1 MAENSAV
8 PMIVLAPQQEIVEI
22 VNSTMRN
29 GGIAVRCHWIREL
42 NDLGDALTQISAQM
56 LVAVVGTG
64 PDEMKTIATVRTQF
78 ARDLP
83 LVFVREDVDEGGIA
97 TAMQLGAR
105 DVVTLKQRVRLYGVL
120 ARELEAH
127 RFRTQLDVTIRSA
140 HEYRE
145 QLKSFMAG
153 SADAIA
159 HVQEGIVVD
168 ANPAWVELFGYPE
181 ADALV
186 GQPLMDAFET
196 DTHAALKGALV
207 ATLQDKFTAHP
218 LRANGVLSDG
228 STVPLEMEFSRAEF
242 DGEPAV
248 RVCIAAK
255 RKESGDLN
263 AQLSDALERDAASGF
278 LQRRFL
284 LEKLGQSLAGPIKA
298 GVRELLCIGPD
309 QFTKITEDIGPLLQ
323 EDFVAQFS
331 SVLREHL
338 QPNDLAGRHAS
349 GSFLVLLERGT
360 SGDIESWS
368 ANLLRKISGSV
379 FRAGDKSISCTAS
392 VGIALVDPRTADLQH
407 AVRDAEDAFN
417 VAQETGGNKIHVIDR
432 LDEDTK
438 QEQKDKIWAKL
449 IKSALMENRFRLMQQ
464 PIASLLGE
472 DRGMFDVLVR
482 MVNEQ
487 GEEVLPSEFIPAA
500 ERHDLMKNIDRWVIA
515 AAMTFCASRPVK
527 RMFVRLSK
535 DSVCDKSLLMWLTN
549 QLKSTRVEPGR
560 ICIQV
565 SEQIAAEYLSDT
577 TQLATGLRQNGF
589 KFALEHFGMGRDP
602 KKLLAQLP
610 ADFMK
615 VDGTLMQGLA
625 VDANRQQLVRELVDQ
640 ARAKNMATIAERVE
654 DANTMAVLWQ
664 LGIEFIQGYFVNE
677 PEQVVMG

>member
-8 PMIVLAPQQEIVEI
+8 PMIVLAPQQELVEI
-22 VNSTMRN
+22 INSTMRN

-42 NDLGDALTQISAQM
+42 NDLGDALTQISARM
-56 LVAVVGTG
+56 FIAFVSPAPEELKTVA
-64 PDEMKTIATVRTQF
+64 AVRTQF

-83 LVFVREDVDEGGIA
+83 LVFAREEVDENIIA

-105 DVVTLKQRVRLYGVL
+105 DVVTLKQRGRLYAVL
-120 ARELEAH
+120 ARELETH
-127 RFRTQLDVTIRSA
+127 RFRTQLDLTIRSA
-140 HEYRE
+140 REYSE

-196 DTHAALKGALV
+196 EAHAALKGALI
-207 ATLQDKFTAHP
+207 ASLQNKFTGHP

-228 STVPLEMEFSRAEF
+228 SSLPLEMEFSRADF
-242 DGEPAV
+242 DGDPAV

-255 RKESGDLN
+255 KKESGDLN

-278 LQRRFL
+278 LQRRFFL
-284 LEKLGQSLAGPIKA
+284 DKLRQSLASPIKA
-298 GVRELLCIGPD
+298 GVRELLCIGAD
-309 QFTKITEDIGPLLQ
+309 KFAKIGEDIGPLLQ
-323 EDFVAQFS
+323 EDFVAQFADA
-331 SVLREHL
+331 LREHL
-338 QPNDLAGRHAS
+338 QPSDLTGRYGAGC
-349 GSFLVLLERGT
+349 FMILLERGT
-360 SGDIESWS
+360 GGDIESWS
-368 ANLLRKISGSV
+368 ANLLRKISTSV
-379 FRAGDKSISCTAS
+379 FRAGDKSTACTAS
-392 VGIALVDPRTADLQH
+392 IGVALVDPRSADLLH
-407 AVRDAEDAFN
+407 ALRDAEDALA

-438 QEQKDKIWAKL
+438 QEQKDNIWAKM

-500 ERHDLMKNIDRWVIA
+500 ERHDLMKNIDRWVLA

-549 QLKSTRVEPGR
+549 QLKSSRVEPGR

-565 SEQIAAEYLSDT
+565 SEQVAAEYLADT
-577 TQLATGLRQNGF
+577 TQLATALRQNGF
-589 KFALEHFGMGRDP
+589 KFALEHFGAGRDP

-610 ADFMK
+610 ADFIK

-625 VDANRQQLVRELVDQ
+625 LDANRQQLVRELVDQ

>member
-83 LVFVREDVDEGGIA
+83 LVFVREDVDESGIA